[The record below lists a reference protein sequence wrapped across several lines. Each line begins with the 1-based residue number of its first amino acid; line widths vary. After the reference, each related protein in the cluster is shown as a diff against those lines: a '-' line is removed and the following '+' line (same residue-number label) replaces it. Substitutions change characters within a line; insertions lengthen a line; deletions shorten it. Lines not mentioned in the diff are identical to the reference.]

1 MQWLDWQRWRHP
13 AADLPPSAFRLPA
26 RWLAL
31 GGAAM
36 VLVVLMIIWLVVAL
50 ATPTPRGVSQ
60 HVLALATNTV
70 TVSAAG
76 GSGAVASPTTANG
89 LPVDP
94 QLTATMHPTVPKAP
108 PTATPI
114 PHPLPVPPNAPPPAH
129 NPAPPPPPAIPTPTH
144 VPPTATPLPPTATPI
159 PPTATHCPAGS
170 TGCGVSAPTP
180 TATTG
185 TPGVTPTSVATVM
198 PTATPGPCQSG
209 GAPYYTTPTATPTT
223 ATISQT
229 ISAAATRNGIPAL
242 LQDAIAWQESGWQQ
256 NIVAC
261 DGGIGLM
268 QLMPATVTWLN
279 AYYGVNDD
287 PTTLDGNAGLGAG
300 YIAYYANYYIGYLTT
315 NDATYCSQQ
324 PGGVCSLATP
334 WPGATDGATVQDIV
348 ISVYNEGAT
357 TMAQYGITN
366 WSYVNDVLLWMQQ
379 QPWTT
384 R

>member
-1 MQWLDWQRWRHP
+1 MYRFDWQRLRHQ
-13 AADLPPSAFRLPA
+13 

-36 VLVVLMIIWLVVAL
+36 MMVVLMIIWLVVAL
-50 ATPTPRGVSQ
+50 APPTPRGGTQ
-60 HVLALATNTV
+60 RALALATSTIA
-70 TVSAAG
+70 VSAT
-76 GSGAVASPTTANG
+76 ASPTTANG
-89 LPVDP
+89 LPTDP
-94 QLTATMHPTVPKAP
+94 PLTATIRPAVPKAP

-129 NPAPPPPPAIPTPTH
+129 NPAPPPPPVLPTPTH
-144 VPPTATPLPPTATPI
+144 VPPTATPLPATATPI
-159 PPTATHCPAGS
+159 PPTATHCPAGA
-170 TGCGVSAPTP
+170 TGCGVPAP
-180 TATTG
+180 TATPTSG
-185 TPGVTPTSVATVM
+185 AAPTATPTSVATAI

-242 LQDAIAWQESGWQQ
+242 LQDAVAWQESGWQQ

-287 PTTLDGNAGLGAG
+287 PTTLNGNAGLGAG
-300 YIAYYANYYIGYLTT
+300 YIAYYANYYIGYLTA
-315 NDATYCSQQ
+315 NDATYCGQQ
-324 PGGVCSLATP
+324 TGGVCSWTTP

-348 ISVYNEGAT
+348 ISVYNEGAA